1 MAELL
6 PCPFCGGVAE
16 MQITKH
22 IPSGYDYT
30 PRCKN
35 TSCCG
40 RLSKKYSLR
49 ETAVMK
55 WNTRTPKERGALIEH
70 NALD

>member
-1 MAELL
+1 MTELL
-6 PCPFCGGVAE
+6 PCPFCGSVAE
-16 MQITKH
+16 MQVTPH

-30 PRCKN
+30 PRCTN

-49 ETAVMK
+49 ETAVFK
-55 WNTRTPKERGALIEH
+55 WNTRTKEVSKNDR
-70 NALD
+70 